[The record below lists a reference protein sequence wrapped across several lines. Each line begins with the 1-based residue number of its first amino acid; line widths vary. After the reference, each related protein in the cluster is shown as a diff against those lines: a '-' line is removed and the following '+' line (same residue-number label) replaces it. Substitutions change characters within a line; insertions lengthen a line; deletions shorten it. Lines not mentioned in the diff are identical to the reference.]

1 MRTLLKSSALCLVL
15 VSFVA
20 MTASAEE
27 AAMRI
32 WPPVGPPPG
41 PSLPVLGFHS
51 FNTGGGEQ
59 VTSVH
64 WGSPASRMGLEPQ
77 DVIVRANGVHLSY
90 PGAWYRAMRRAAREG
105 VVRLTIIDCRTGYP
119 VHRTHYLGYGGGG
132 TLKHRS
138 SSVARSG
145 R

>member
-1 MRTLLKSSALCLVL
+1 MKTLLKSSALCVVL
-15 VSFVA
+15 VSLVA
-20 MTASAEE
+20 MTASAEP
-27 AAMRI
+27 AALRI

-51 FNTGGGEQ
+51 FNTGSGEQ

-77 DVIVRANGVHLSY
+77 DLIVRANGVRLCH
-90 PGAWYRAMRRAAREG
+90 PGAWHRAMRRAAMEG
-105 VVRLTIIDCRTGYP
+105 VVRLTIIDCRTGCP
-119 VHRTHYLGYGGGG
+119 VRRSHYLGYGGGG
-132 TLKHRS
+132 SLKLRS